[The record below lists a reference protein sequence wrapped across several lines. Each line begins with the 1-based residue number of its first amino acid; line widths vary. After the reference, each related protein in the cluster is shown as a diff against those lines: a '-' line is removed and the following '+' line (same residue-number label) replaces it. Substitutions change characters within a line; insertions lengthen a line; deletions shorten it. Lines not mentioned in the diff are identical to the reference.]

1 MSIVQPVDTPFPTAL
16 TPETGKDDPPLEVL
30 VLRNNSIGEE
40 GATAIAQVLTCNK
53 TLKKVDLYWN
63 NIGNK
68 GLVALCDVLRP
79 NLPKDYVL
87 VNCIEDVL
95 RMIYRAKTCQ
105 WYCMPDECLR
115 GQDIRYNGYDPDDP
129 TVEWQVYCM
138 PSAGLGV
145 PCVTISLLE
154 LLLSHTL

>member
-1 MSIVQPVDTPFPTAL
+1 MHSDKACPSFPLLTVSDPPAL

-63 NIGNK
+63 NIGNR
-68 GLVALCDVLRP
+68 GLVAMIDALRP

-87 VNCIEDVL
+87 VTPFRSLDSIRTRADGIACLTVPVL
-95 RMIYRAKTCQ
+95 
-105 WYCMPDECLR
+105 LV
-115 GQDIRYNGYDPDDP
+115 QDIRYNGYDLDDP
-129 TVEWQVYCM
+129 NIDWQV
-138 PSAGLGV
+138 
-145 PCVTISLLE
+145 
-154 LLLSHTL
+154 